1 MVRGEED
8 REFVEDFEAVHCR
21 VLERLAEDCV
31 DHQEDAVE

>member
-8 REFVEDFEAVHCR
+8 REFVEEFEVVHSR

-31 DHQEDAVE
+31 DDQEEAVD